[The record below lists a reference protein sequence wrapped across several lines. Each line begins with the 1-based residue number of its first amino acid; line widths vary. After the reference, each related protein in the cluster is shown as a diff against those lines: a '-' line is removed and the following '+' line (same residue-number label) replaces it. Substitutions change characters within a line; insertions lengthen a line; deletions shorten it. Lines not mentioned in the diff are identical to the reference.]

1 MLPPLHEKAI
11 GYLSHASAAAGALN
25 GSSTRM
31 TAEVT
36 LVVAGKLSPAEQ
48 TPGAGHATTVEVW
61 ARALNDLPNGWLV
74 IMLPSTK
81 V

>member
-1 MLPPLHEKAI
+1 
-11 GYLSHASAAAGALN
+11 
-25 GSSTRM
+25 M